1 MLAFGTGIALL
12 PERSY
17 SFALAKMP
25 ADPATG
31 TAALLLVFLLTGGTT
46 LFAQHPTASTESP
59 DAIRTSFYARNDLE
73 RRLQHEIVCT
83 CGCGHTDIA
92 ECRKDAC
99 ATSHKMRGEVAALI
113 DQGKSHDEVIQWFV
127 TTYGSE
133 EMLGAPL
140 NTGFNR
146 IAWLFPYLI
155 GATSAV
161 AIGFAAVKWTR
172 HLDTTPEA
180 PAAADPRLEERLDDE
195 LRNLD

>member
-1 MLAFGTGIALL
+1 
-12 PERSY
+12 
-17 SFALAKMP
+17 
-25 ADPATG
+25 
-31 TAALLLVFLLTGGTT
+31 
-46 LFAQHPTASTESP
+46 
-59 DAIRTSFYARNDLE
+59 
-73 RRLQHEIVCT
+73 
-83 CGCGHTDIA
+83 
-92 ECRKDAC
+92 
-99 ATSHKMRGEVAALI
+99 
-113 DQGKSHDEVIQWFV
+113 
-127 TTYGSE
+127 
-133 EMLGAPL
+133 MLGAPL